1 MNMDASEKVMAF
13 FVISM
18 VIIMAALVGGF
29 FIFSTIEQKQ
39 KDRELTIREREIEL
53 KAQQYPYENKV
64 SVEVTTP

>member
-1 MNMDASEKVMAF
+1 MDASEKITAF

-18 VIIMAALVGGF
+18 VILVAALIIGACV
-29 FIFSTIEQKQ
+29 FSTIEARQ
-39 KDRELTIREREIEL
+39 KDRELTIREREVEL